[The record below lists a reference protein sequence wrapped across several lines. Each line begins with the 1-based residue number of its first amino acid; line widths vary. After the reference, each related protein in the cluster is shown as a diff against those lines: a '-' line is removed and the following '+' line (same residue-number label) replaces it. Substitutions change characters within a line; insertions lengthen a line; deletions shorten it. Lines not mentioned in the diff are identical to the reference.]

1 MIVYDALVSEP
12 DSKIYLDNITVLNEN
27 CSGSYRPGKAS
38 FIKENHVEFN
48 QLKVSQVYIYYEVKV
63 SQVYIYYTI
72 NRSG

>member
-27 CSGSYRPGKAS
+27 CSGSYTPGKAS

-48 QLKVSQVYIYYEVKV
+48 QLKVSQVC
-63 SQVYIYYTI
+63 IYYT
-72 NRSG
+72 RSGCHLYILHLQTM